1 LGLHSIN
8 SQVLPVAEPDQ
19 ATRVIRFGVFEV
31 DLHTTELRKQG
42 VRIRLP
48 LQSFQVLEALLLQ
61 PGELVTRRELKEKLW
76 PAESFGDFEHGLNAA
91 VNRVREALGDSS
103 DNPRFVETLPR
114 RGYRFLAPVNG
125 VPRSTAA
132 GVLEDGEAGKR
143 VASPTSEFLD
153 SIAVLPFENA
163 GAEPEME
170 YLSDGITT
178 FPTGV
183 SSDRKRALLA
193 FLSIVIVGIVL
204 GLGIFLVRRMVRPHA
219 PEFQRLTV
227 RQGTVFGARFAP
239 DGHNV
244 IYSASWD
251 GAPVEIFSTDVNFS
265 GTRSLGFPGTGVL
278 AVSSSAQ
285 MAVLQPATPRFMQT
299 LQGTLGQ
306 VPVTGG
312 SPRQIA
318 ENVEWADWAP
328 DGKTLATVRNILG
341 KQRLEFPMG
350 HVLYETDG
358 WISHPRISPKG
369 DQIAFLDH
377 PKKDDDLGVVSV
389 VDLAGHKRILSSGWE
404 SEEGLAWSPDGNE
417 VWFTAT
423 ETGLQRRIYAVDLAG
438 HLRLSFAAPGGV
450 TLEDIAPDGRLLLTR
465 DEQRSGM
472 MALAA
477 GATRE
482 RDLSWLDWSVP
493 VDLSSDGNTV
503 LFVEEGA
510 QGGSTYTVAVRD
522 MRGSPPVPLGEG
534 SAVGFSPDGKWAAA
548 TTVGDTQLLL
558 LPTGVGTTKRI
569 ERGDIQQYGY
579 GVRWLPDRK
588 RIVFS
593 GNQAGHQM
601 RCFIQ
606 DIDGAKPR
614 PVTPEGV
621 HPCQVSPDGKL
632 IAGRNLAGNGGRL
645 YATDGGESRPIPGL
659 LPGEVFAWT
668 SDPKF
673 MYVQSK
679 QIPIRIY
686 RLDIV
691 TGQRQLFEEVSPS
704 VVTALFLTQLVLSTD
719 GRAYVYGYERVLS
732 ELYLVKGLK

>member
-1 LGLHSIN
+1 
-8 SQVLPVAEPDQ
+8 VPEPDQ

-61 PGELVTRRELKEKLW
+61 PGELVTRKELKEKLW
-76 PAESFGDFEHGLNAA
+76 PADSFGDFEHGLNAA

-125 VPRSTAA
+125 ALQSPAA

-153 SIAVLPFENA
+153 SIAVVPFENA
-163 GAEPEME
+163 GGEPEME

-183 SSDRKRALLA
+183 RSDRKRTLLT
-193 FLSIVIVGIVL
+193 FLFIVIVGIGL
-204 GLGIFLVRRMVRPHA
+204 GLGIFLGRRTVRPHA

-227 RQGTVFGARFAP
+227 RNGTVFAARFAP

-265 GTRSLGFPGTGVL
+265 GTRSLGLPGTAVL

-285 MAVLQPATPRFMQT
+285 MAVLQQANRRFMLA

-341 KQRLEFPMG
+341 KQRLEFPMD
-350 HVLYETDG
+350 HVVYETTG

-389 VDLAGHKRILSSGWE
+389 VDLAGHKRVLSSEWQ

-438 HLRLSFAAPGGV
+438 HLRLSFAALGGV

-465 DEQRSGM
+465 DEQRTGM
-472 MALAA
+472 VALAA
-477 GATRE
+477 GATSE
-482 RDLSWLDWSVP
+482 RDLSWLDWSLP
-493 VDLSSDGNTV
+493 YDLSPDGNTI
-503 LFVEEGA
+503 LFDE
-510 QGGSTYTVAVRD
+510 QGEQRGSTDTVAIRD

-534 SAVGFSPDGKWAAA
+534 MAAGFSPDGKWAAA
-548 TTVGDTQLLL
+548 TVDDTQLVL

-579 GVRWLPDRK
+579 LVRWLPDRK

-593 GNQAGHQM
+593 GNRAGHQT

-614 PVTPEGV
+614 PVTPEGFNL
-621 HPCQVSPDGKL
+621 CQVSPDGKL
-632 IAGRNLAGNGGRL
+632 IAAKSLAGDGARL

-659 LPGEVFAWT
+659 LPGEDFTWT

-673 MYVQSK
+673 MYVHHLK

-686 RLDIV
+686 RLDIA
-691 TGQRQLFEEVSPS
+691 TGQRQLFEEVKPS
-704 VVTALFLTQLVLSTD
+704 VVPVDAIMLSSD
-719 GRAYVYGYERVLS
+719 GRAYVYCYVRLLS